1 MTFNHIF
8 VPYDGSD
15 HSKHAFRIALEIA
28 IKFGSRITISTCLFR
43 PQEEEL
49 FYMAEHV
56 KTIDKQKN
64 NIMIELEKL
73 RNTAMS
79 YKVAVEVHVIACT
92 SVVEA
97 LVTFVNSHKVDLIVM
112 GTRGKTGFKP
122 LLLGSVSIGISQH
135 AECPTLLVK

>member
-1 MTFNHIF
+1 
-8 VPYDGSD
+8 
-15 HSKHAFRIALEIA
+15 
-28 IKFGSRITISTCLFR
+28 
-43 PQEEEL
+43 
-49 FYMAEHV
+49 
-56 KTIDKQKN
+56 
-64 NIMIELEKL
+64 MIELEKL
-73 RNTAMS
+73 RSTAMS
-79 YKVAVEVHVIACT
+79 HKVTVEVHVIACT